1 MKLKEYIETLL
12 NINTNQINY
21 NGMEDTHV
29 AYDWNTSYKEH
40 LEQTGLVFEVN
51 DGVLEITA

>member
-1 MKLKEYIETLL
+1 MKLKEYLETLL
-12 NINTNQINY
+12 NINSNQIKY

-29 AYDWNTSYKEH
+29 AYDWNTSYKDH
-40 LEQTGLVFEVN
+40 LVQTGLIFEVK